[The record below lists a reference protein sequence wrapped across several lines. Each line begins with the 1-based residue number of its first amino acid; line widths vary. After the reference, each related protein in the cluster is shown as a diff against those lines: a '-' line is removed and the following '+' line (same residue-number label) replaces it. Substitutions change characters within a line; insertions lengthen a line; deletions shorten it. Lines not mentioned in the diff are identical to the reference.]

1 MFTGSLV
8 ALITP
13 FKNGSVDEKG
23 FEKFVAWQ
31 IKEGTDGLVPCGTTG
46 ESPTLSMEEHKRVI
60 DICIA
65 AAKGTGVPVI
75 AGTGS
80 NSTAEAIDLT
90 QHAKK
95 AGADAAMLVVPYYNK
110 PTQEGLFQHFKAV
123 AEAVDIPI
131 LLYNVPPRTG
141 GDMQVETVMRLS
153 QVKNIIGIKDASYD
167 MARPTLTKL
176 KAKKGFIQLS
186 GEDASAVG
194 FLAQG
199 GDGCISV
206 TANVAPRLCGDM
218 HDAWKKRDLDKVF
231 EIQDRLMPLHKAMFC
246 ETSPGPVKYGAELIG
261 QCERRDAPADGA
273 DHREQQEGRARGDG
287 PCGPDQLGS
296 SSQKRVIPS
305 EARDLSRCRSK
316 VLAAL
321 GMTPVAGRI
330 DVDTRRLQL
339 AKKPDLDRTVVAQNR
354 KARHNYFIEETFEAG
369 LALTGTEVKSLR
381 GGRSTIAESYVTEEG
396 GEAWLVNA
404 NIPNTPRATA
414 SITSRA
420 GRASC
425 CCTAS
430 RSTS

>member
-31 IKEGTDGLVPCGTTG
+31 IAEGTDGLVPCGTTG

-60 DICIA
+60 DICIQT
-65 AAKGTGVPVI
+65 AKGTGVPVI

-80 NSTAEAIDLT
+80 NSTDEAIELT
-90 QHAKK
+90 RHAKQ

-141 GDMQVETVMRLS
+141 GDMQVDTVVRLS
-153 QVKNIIGIKDASYD
+153 QVPNIIGIKDASYD

-206 TANVAPRLCGDM
+206 TANIAPRLCGDM
-218 HDAWKKRDLDKVF
+218 HDAWKTRDLDKVF
-231 EIQDRLMPLHKAMFC
+231 EIQDRLMPLHKALFV
-246 ETSPGPVKYGAELIG
+246 ETSPGPVKYGAELLG
-261 QCERRDAPADGA
+261 QSAAKMRLPLVECTEATKKQV
-273 DHREQQEGRARGDG
+273 REAM
-287 PCGPDQLGS
+287 
-296 SSQKRVIPS
+296 I
-305 EARDLSRCRSK
+305 
-316 VLAAL
+316 
-321 GMTPVAGRI
+321 
-330 DVDTRRLQL
+330 
-339 AKKPDLDRTVVAQNR
+339 
-354 KARHNYFIEETFEAG
+354 HAG
-369 LALTGTEVKSLR
+369 L
-381 GGRSTIAESYVTEEG
+381 I
-396 GEAWLVNA
+396 N
-404 NIPNTPRATA
+404 
-414 SITSRA
+414 
-420 GRASC
+420 
-425 CCTAS
+425 
-430 RSTS
+430 

>member
-31 IKEGTDGLVPCGTTG
+31 IAEGTDGLVPCGTTG

-60 DICIA
+60 DICIQT
-65 AAKGTGVPVI
+65 AKGTGVPVI

-80 NSTAEAIDLT
+80 NSTEEAIELT
-90 QHAKK
+90 RHAKQ

-141 GDMQVETVMRLS
+141 GDMQVDTVVRLS

-176 KAKKGFIQLS
+176 RAKKGFIQLS

-206 TANVAPRLCGDM
+206 TANIAPRLCGDM

-231 EIQDRLMPLHKAMFC
+231 ELQDRLMPLHKALFV
-246 ETSPGPVKYGAELIG
+246 ETSPGPVKYGAELLG
-261 QCERRDAPADGA
+261 QSGAKMRLPLVECTEATKKQVRDAMI
-273 DHREQQEGRARGDG
+273 H
-287 PCGPDQLGS
+287 
-296 SSQKRVIPS
+296 
-305 EARDLSRCRSK
+305 
-316 VLAAL
+316 
-321 GMTPVAGRI
+321 
-330 DVDTRRLQL
+330 
-339 AKKPDLDRTVVAQNR
+339 
-354 KARHNYFIEETFEAG
+354 AG
-369 LALTGTEVKSLR
+369 L
-381 GGRSTIAESYVTEEG
+381 I
-396 GEAWLVNA
+396 N
-404 NIPNTPRATA
+404 
-414 SITSRA
+414 
-420 GRASC
+420 
-425 CCTAS
+425 
-430 RSTS
+430 

>member
-31 IKEGTDGLVPCGTTG
+31 IAEGTDGLVPCGTTG

-60 DICIA
+60 DICIQT
-65 AAKGTGVPVI
+65 AKGTGVPVI

-80 NSTAEAIDLT
+80 NSTEEAIELT
-90 QHAKK
+90 RHAKQ

-110 PTQEGLFQHFKAV
+110 PSQEGLFQHFKAV

-141 GDMQVETVMRLS
+141 GDMQVDTVVRLS

-176 KAKKGFIQLS
+176 KARKGFIQLS

-206 TANVAPRLCGDM
+206 TANIAPRLCGDM

-231 EIQDRLMPLHKAMFC
+231 EIQDRLMPLHKALFV
-246 ETSPGPVKYGAELIG
+246 ETSPGPVKYGAELLG
-261 QCERRDAPADGA
+261 QSSARMRLPLVECTEATKKQVHDAMV
-273 DHREQQEGRARGDG
+273 H
-287 PCGPDQLGS
+287 
-296 SSQKRVIPS
+296 
-305 EARDLSRCRSK
+305 
-316 VLAAL
+316 
-321 GMTPVAGRI
+321 
-330 DVDTRRLQL
+330 
-339 AKKPDLDRTVVAQNR
+339 
-354 KARHNYFIEETFEAG
+354 AG
-369 LALTGTEVKSLR
+369 L
-381 GGRSTIAESYVTEEG
+381 I
-396 GEAWLVNA
+396 N
-404 NIPNTPRATA
+404 
-414 SITSRA
+414 
-420 GRASC
+420 
-425 CCTAS
+425 
-430 RSTS
+430 

>member
-31 IKEGTDGLVPCGTTG
+31 IAEGTDGLVPCGTTG

-60 DICIA
+60 DICIQT
-65 AAKGTGVPVI
+65 AKGTGVPVI

-80 NSTAEAIDLT
+80 NSTDEAIELT
-90 QHAKK
+90 RHAKQ

-141 GDMQVETVMRLS
+141 GDMQVETVVRLS
-153 QVKNIIGIKDASYD
+153 QVQNIIGIKDASYD

-206 TANVAPRLCGDM
+206 TANIAPRLCGDM

-231 EIQDRLMPLHKAMFC
+231 EIQDRLMPLHKALFV
-246 ETSPGPVKYGAELIG
+246 ETSPGPVKYGAELLG
-261 QCERRDAPADGA
+261 QSGA
-273 DHREQQEGRARGDG
+273 KMRLPLVECTEATKKQVREAM
-287 PCGPDQLGS
+287 
-296 SSQKRVIPS
+296 V
-305 EARDLSRCRSK
+305 
-316 VLAAL
+316 
-321 GMTPVAGRI
+321 
-330 DVDTRRLQL
+330 
-339 AKKPDLDRTVVAQNR
+339 
-354 KARHNYFIEETFEAG
+354 HAG
-369 LALTGTEVKSLR
+369 L
-381 GGRSTIAESYVTEEG
+381 I
-396 GEAWLVNA
+396 N
-404 NIPNTPRATA
+404 
-414 SITSRA
+414 
-420 GRASC
+420 
-425 CCTAS
+425 
-430 RSTS
+430 

>member
-1 MFTGSLV
+1 MFAGSLV

-23 FEKFVAWQ
+23 FEKFIGWQ

-46 ESPTLSMEEHKRVI
+46 ESPTLSMDEHKRVI

-65 AAKGTGVPVI
+65 TAKGTGVPVI

-80 NSTAEAIDLT
+80 NSTAEAIELT
-90 QHAKK
+90 RHAKQ

-141 GDMQVETVMRLS
+141 GDMQVETVVRLS

-167 MARPTLTKL
+167 MARPTLTRL
-176 KAKKGFIQLS
+176 RARKGFCQLS

-206 TANVAPRLCGDM
+206 TANVAPRLCADM
-218 HDAWKKRDLDKVF
+218 HDAWKARELDKVF

-246 ETSPGPVKYGAELIG
+246 ETSPGPVKFGAELIG
-261 QCERRDAPADGA
+261 QCSAE
-273 DHREQQEGRARGDG
+273 
-287 PCGPDQLGS
+287 
-296 SSQKRVIPS
+296 
-305 EARDLSRCRSK
+305 
-316 VLAAL
+316 
-321 GMTPVAGRI
+321 M
-330 DVDTRRLQL
+330 RL
-339 AKKPDLDRTVVAQNR
+339 PMVP
-354 KARHNYFIEETFEAG
+354 
-369 LALTGTEVKSLR
+369 
-381 GGRSTIAESYVTEEG
+381 IAESSKKAVR
-396 GEAWLVNA
+396 EAMVHAGLVN
-404 NIPNTPRATA
+404 
-414 SITSRA
+414 
-420 GRASC
+420 
-425 CCTAS
+425 
-430 RSTS
+430 

>member
-31 IKEGTDGLVPCGTTG
+31 IAEGTDGLVPCGTTG

-60 DICIA
+60 DICIQT
-65 AAKGTGVPVI
+65 AKGTGVPVI

-80 NSTAEAIDLT
+80 NSTDEAIELT
-90 QHAKK
+90 RHAKQ

-141 GDMQVETVMRLS
+141 GDMQVDTVVRLS
-153 QVKNIIGIKDASYD
+153 QVPNIIGIKDASYD

-206 TANVAPRLCGDM
+206 TANIAPRLCGDM

-231 EIQDRLMPLHKAMFC
+231 EIQDRLMPLHKALFV
-246 ETSPGPVKYGAELIG
+246 ETSPGPVKYGAELLG
-261 QCERRDAPADGA
+261 QSAAKMRLPLVECTEATKKQV
-273 DHREQQEGRARGDG
+273 REAM
-287 PCGPDQLGS
+287 
-296 SSQKRVIPS
+296 I
-305 EARDLSRCRSK
+305 
-316 VLAAL
+316 
-321 GMTPVAGRI
+321 
-330 DVDTRRLQL
+330 
-339 AKKPDLDRTVVAQNR
+339 
-354 KARHNYFIEETFEAG
+354 HAG
-369 LALTGTEVKSLR
+369 L
-381 GGRSTIAESYVTEEG
+381 I
-396 GEAWLVNA
+396 N
-404 NIPNTPRATA
+404 
-414 SITSRA
+414 
-420 GRASC
+420 
-425 CCTAS
+425 
-430 RSTS
+430 

>member
-31 IKEGTDGLVPCGTTG
+31 IAEGTDGLVPCGTTG

-60 DICIA
+60 DICIQT
-65 AAKGTGVPVI
+65 AKGTGVPVI

-80 NSTAEAIDLT
+80 NSTDEAIELT
-90 QHAKK
+90 RHAKQ

-110 PTQEGLFQHFKAV
+110 PTQEGLFQHFKTV

-141 GDMQVETVMRLS
+141 GDMQVETVVRLS
-153 QVKNIIGIKDASYD
+153 QVQNIIGIKDASYD

-206 TANVAPRLCGDM
+206 TANIAPRLCGDM
-218 HDAWKKRDLDKVF
+218 HDAWKKRNLDKVF
-231 EIQDRLMPLHKAMFC
+231 ELQDRLMPLHKALFV
-246 ETSPGPVKYGAELIG
+246 ETSPGPVKYGAELLG
-261 QCERRDAPADGA
+261 QSGA
-273 DHREQQEGRARGDG
+273 KMRLPLVECTEATKKQVREAM
-287 PCGPDQLGS
+287 
-296 SSQKRVIPS
+296 V
-305 EARDLSRCRSK
+305 
-316 VLAAL
+316 
-321 GMTPVAGRI
+321 
-330 DVDTRRLQL
+330 
-339 AKKPDLDRTVVAQNR
+339 
-354 KARHNYFIEETFEAG
+354 HAG
-369 LALTGTEVKSLR
+369 L
-381 GGRSTIAESYVTEEG
+381 I
-396 GEAWLVNA
+396 N
-404 NIPNTPRATA
+404 
-414 SITSRA
+414 
-420 GRASC
+420 
-425 CCTAS
+425 
-430 RSTS
+430 